1 MEPEIRT
8 DEAPGRELRIQGIA
22 LFVAGG
28 ALLALL
34 FGAFWAG
41 RWFERQM
48 SPPARGVA
56 RDSVG
61 NVAGEEPRADPL
73 TFFDTLSGEGK
84 AAEPQREAR
93 PRAAPPKAVA
103 VAAEAPA
110 PQGGGGPFYVQVF
123 AGRDRRAAE
132 EIVRSLSTRG
142 YAVGVGSEK
151 EGEGALLKVRVGG
164 YATRAEAQSAA
175 DKLAREGQ
183 QGAWVTRQ
191 D

>member
-1 MEPEIRT
+1 MDPEIRT
-8 DEAPGRELRIQGIA
+8 DEAPGREVRIQGIA

-41 RWFERQM
+41 RWFERQL
-48 SPPARGVA
+48 SPPTRGVA
-56 RDSVG
+56 RDPVG
-61 NVAGEEPRADPL
+61 NVAGEEPRADHL
-73 TFFDTLSGEGK
+73 TFFDTLAGDGK

-93 PRAAPPKAVA
+93 PRAAPPEVLSK
-103 VAAEAPA
+103 AAEAPA
-110 PQGGGGPFYVQVF
+110 PRGGGGPFFVQVF
-123 AGRDRRAAE
+123 AGRDRRAADE
-132 EIVRSLSTRG
+132 LVRSLSTRG

-151 EGEGALLKVRVGG
+151 EGALLKVRVGG

-175 DKLAREGQ
+175 DKLEREGQ
-183 QGAWVTRQ
+183 KGAWVTRQ